1 MAINN
6 KYGLSVKAGVAVFLV
21 HCLVG
26 LKKLEFL
33 SVFGPRTRKTR
44 FLGLGRTKKAS
55 CFGPSV
61 VFLVLYTDRF
71 CRTKKTSKKLVFLVR
86 LHKVKSWDLNERNNC
101 TEQTLCIEAILC

>member
-1 MAINN
+1 MRTVYVVRTAMIAD
-6 KYGLSVKAGVAVFLV
+6 SSPWAGVAVFLV

-26 LKKLEFL
+26 LIKLEFL

-44 FLGLGRTKKAS
+44 FFGLGRTKKAS

-71 CRTKKTSKKLVFLVR
+71 CRTKKASKKLVFFGPASQGEVMGF
-86 LHKVKSWDLNERNNC
+86 ER
-101 TEQTLCIEAILC
+101 AK